1 MNTVIA
7 GLDVSPIIEIDG
19 KDEFTWEEAQG
30 LVERLKRERYDH
42 YDWRLP
48 SKEDWEKIVNDEQFE
63 SEFPDDENRY
73 QSSSDYAG
81 YTHLAWSVLFNDG
94 HVCYNHKSSASHVRL
109 VRTSREN

>member
-19 KDEFTWEEAQG
+19 KDKFTWEEAQG

-48 SKEDWEKIVNDEQFE
+48 SKEDWEKIVNDEQFKTA
-63 SEFPDDENRY
+63 FPDDDKSY
-73 QSSSDYAG
+73 WSSSEDAEDSRCAWYVYFDYG
-81 YTHLAWSVLFNDG
+81 RLNGDFKNYE
-94 HVCYNHKSSASHVRL
+94 YHVRL
-109 VRTSREN
+109 VRASREN